1 MKTPEMKKIDNMIN
15 KLNKRAFRMAQKG
28 LQSSEAYKG
37 ITAAIS
43 RMEGAY
49 IAQEVAR
56 VFPDGIPQEGY
67 GNAIKRPV
75 KYVNVTTPAGE
86 LVKVPQISRSNA
98 VMAFASSSN
107 FLTEAEAAGTA
118 TRERNTMRDYLETAM
133 GGDVTDED
141 IEMAMNSDWLS
152 SDMLTY
158 VWDYL
163 YGLKQFDDVQKLFD
177 EVTGKKYESEAEQDK
192 YNSIAVSLYAKYGK
206 KNVDMS
212 SIRQRPLNKQQKAF
226 VWGGFDKISGT
237 YGEGEAQKAASN
249 LAQSIESGDV
259 VGQVDAARSYLQL
272 SKATAGYNDSINRYK
287 PTNEEIQNL
296 IDWMKGGK

>member
-67 GNAIKRPV
+67 GNTIKRPV

-163 YGLKQFDDVQKLFD
+163 YGLKQFEDVQKLFD

>member
-1 MKTPEMKKIDNMIN
+1 MKTPEMKKIDNLIN
-15 KLNKRAFRMAQKG
+15 KLNKRAYRMASSG
-28 LQSSEAYKG
+28 LQSTEAYKG

-56 VFPDGIPQEGY
+56 VFPNGIPQEGY

-75 KYVNVTTPAGE
+75 KWVNVTTPAGE
-86 LVKVPQISRSNA
+86 SVMVPQISRSNS
-98 VMAFASSSN
+98 VVDFVTSSN
-107 FLTEAEAAGTA
+107 FLTEAESAGTA
-118 TRERNTMRDYLETAM
+118 KKEKTAMRDYLEVAM
-133 GGDVTDED
+133 GGEATAED
-141 IEMAMNSDWLS
+141 IEMALNSEWLS

-163 YGLKQFDDVQKLFD
+163 YGLKQFEDVQALFD
-177 EVTGKKYESEAEQDK
+177 EVTGKKYEDKSEQDK
-192 YNSIAVSLYAKYGK
+192 YNSIAVALYAKYGK
-206 KNVDMS
+206 KNVDTS
-212 SIRQRPLNKQQKAF
+212 AIRQRPLNKQQKAF

-272 SKATAGYNDSINRYK
+272 SKATSGYNDSINRYN
-287 PTNEEIQNL
+287 PTNDEIQEL
-296 IDWMKGGK
+296 IDWMKGGN